1 MSYCSLIYHIVF
13 RPFASERVIT
23 PDHADDLYRYICGFV
38 ESRQSKVCEIGGM
51 PDHIHLLVLMSPKVA
66 MSDFMR
72 DLKTSASKYMKDNPT
87 WFPRFRGW
95 GKSYCAITVSASRV
109 PSVAGYIRRQYEH
122 HTKKSYADE
131 MHEICLAYG
140 IEVDE
145 KYFLK
150 E

>member
-51 PDHIHLLVLMSPKVA
+51 PDHIHLLVQINP
-66 MSDFMR
+66 
-72 DLKTSASKYMKDNPT
+72 MKDNPT

-131 MHEICLAYG
+131 MREICLAYG